1 MKYMTKHIPGLIPEW
16 ERKINLESRKDS
28 LRFGAV
34 ISRLKEIVGQLDFL
48 KDDALILGTL
58 NKLEKHEMVSDEE
71 LFQLQTT
78 IKHMEGTDVMN
89 SYWETAN
96 TLLPV
101 LLENAIYNNVK
112 WKTHWILTR
121 SWVGASLWRTGWY

>member
-1 MKYMTKHIPGLIPEW
+1 MTKHIPGLIPEW

>member
-1 MKYMTKHIPGLIPEW
+1 MTKHIPDLIPEW
-16 ERKINLESRKDS
+16 ERKINLETRKDA

-48 KDDALILGTL
+48 KDNALIIWTI
-58 NKLEKHEMVSDEE
+58 NKLEKYEMVSDEE

-101 LLENAIYNNVK
+101 LLENAVYNNVK

-121 SWVGASLWRTGWY
+121 SWVGSSLRRTGWY

>member
-1 MKYMTKHIPGLIPEW
+1 MTKHIPGLIPEG

-89 SYWETAN
+89 SYGETAN

-112 WKTHWILTR
+112 GKTHGILTR
-121 SWVGASLWRTGWY
+121 SGVGASLGRTGGY